1 VTAGSLATALAPSL
15 GSWALRLLGRTLR
28 VRREERAVSALW
40 AARTPLIYVVWHA
53 RLLLLPYLYR
63 DRGLRV
69 LISHSRDGELVA
81 GLVRRFGIVVV
92 RGSSSRGGARGL
104 RTLARAIGDG
114 HSVVLVPDGPR
125 GPSETVKPGV
135 VALARMTG
143 APVVPLAFAA
153 SRQWQARSWDGF
165 RVPKPFARCVV
176 RFGDPVHVPRQQ
188 SGKAPKDA
196 FRKADDS
203 PRKEIEAALREVT
216 WQADEETRR

>member
-1 VTAGSLATALAPSL
+1 MTAGALATALAPSW

-28 VRREERAVSALW
+28 VRRDERAVAALW
-40 AARTPLIYVVWHA
+40 TARAPVIYVVWHA

-63 DRGLRV
+63 DSGVRV
-69 LISHSRDGELVA
+69 LISRSRDGDLVA
-81 GLVRRFGIVVV
+81 GLVRRFGFEVV

-104 RTLARAIGDG
+104 RTLARTLGDG

-125 GPSETVKPGV
+125 GPSETVKRGV

-153 SRQWQARSWDGF
+153 SREWRARSWDGF

-176 RFGDPVHVPRQQ
+176 RFGDPVRVPRREPTQALRE
-188 SGKAPKDA
+188 AP
-196 FRKADDS
+196 RKADDS

-216 WQADEETRR
+216 WQADEEARR